1 MDFIAFDVET
11 ANNKN
16 DSICSLGVTLVKGT
30 AVIFSR
36 GHLIN
41 PETSFSP
48 MNTKVHGIKASDV
61 ENAPTFPEIWEQYK
75 KLFAHY
81 PVVAHGAAFD
91 RSVLE
96 KTAARYGI
104 GLPAILYYDTG
115 AIAKENISLPDYQL
129 PTLAAHFG
137 VILDNHHD
145 AAADSMAAA
154 EVMVRMAA
162 NEDYAIFPIDFA
174 APRHAEKKDA
184 PRFPHFAV
192 KGEKELKQPDLDY
205 WQGEVA
211 FEGNCYV
218 FTGDIPGMEREEAQA
233 FVVDHGG
240 RVTKSISRKVN
251 YLVVGLED
259 MSLVKSADGKS
270 GKIREAEENIQK
282 GYDIKIITAAAF
294 VDAMAAN
301 R

>member
-16 DSICSLGVTLVKGT
+16 NSICSIGITLVKGIHT
-30 AVIFSR
+30 IFCK

-96 KTAARYGI
+96 KTAARYNI
-104 GLPAILYYDTG
+104 DLPAILYYDTG
-115 AIAKENISLPDYQL
+115 AIAKANVSLPDYQL

-137 VILDNHHD
+137 ITLEKHHD

-154 EVMVRMAA
+154 EIMSRMAA
-162 NEDYAIFPIDFA
+162 NEDYAIFPLDFA
-174 APRHAEKKDA
+174 SPRYAEKTDA
-184 PRFPHFAV
+184 PRFPHFRG
-192 KGEKELKQPDLDY
+192 KDEKELKQPELDY
-205 WQGEVA
+205 WQGEVV

-218 FTGDIPGMEREEAQA
+218 FTGDIPGVEREEAQA

-240 RVTKSISRKVN
+240 RITKSISRKVN
-251 YLVVGLED
+251 YLVVGMED

-282 GYDIKIITAAAF
+282 GYDIKIITADSFIKAMSAAK
-294 VDAMAAN
+294 
-301 R
+301 